1 MSVDRF
7 ADGRIDAFARAS
19 LRTRL
24 LVVIFA
30 GSILP
35 LAILGLWLTLSARN
49 SGEVLLA
56 SRLDQSLQ
64 RIAQQLG
71 PRWVA
76 MRSEMISLSE
86 SPKLRQA
93 LKSEAESVTRDSTLV
108 IVVNQA
114 GGPAQ
119 EWIVRSSGR
128 GELRAERASPPQG
141 ATLLARMPIR
151 DDESGMTL
159 GTLVAALPAAG
170 MIPAAAGGVADI
182 GSIVGAFDR
191 ETRASLLPLPFDPR
205 LMATGRFDWEREHWL
220 ARFRV
225 LDEPAMVIAL
235 AAPLTPYTQPFSEA
249 ARKGAI
255 ALLLVAVTSL
265 AVVVLLTRRMT
276 QSLAE
281 LSIAARSVAEGNLD
295 RRVEPRGSD
304 EVSAL
309 ARAFNTMTQNLRS
322 TLDQLARQEG
332 LASVGEFAASL
343 AHEVRNPL
351 TAIRV
356 ELQSLEEEDVPASVR
371 DGLERSL
378 RHIHRLEATVTG
390 SLRVAR
396 GGRAALEPVALAEPL
411 GNAWRSARS
420 EFDARG
426 AALQELGDEV
436 SGIRVR
442 GDAAALEQL
451 FLNLLLNAAQAL
463 GPGGEAHGDVTTF
476 DGTVEVAISD
486 NGTGFDAA
494 ALGSVFEP
502 LRSTRRDGT
511 GLGLTIAQRIA
522 QAHAGDIRIESAPGQ
537 GTTVRVTLPRIVGAR
552 DV

>member
-1 MSVDRF
+1 VSVDRF